1 MAFLV
6 LGYPCGRAARASG
19 HGPVSGLT
27 RRGLALGRM
36 KCRGGRPGERG
47 KGWPTLTG
55 ILRCFSWGEA
65 HWSRG
70 MGRESGFWLN
80 SAPWNLGGKLLREL
94 TGLCGR
100 KAGNRN
106 PAQCGGAWTAPQGP
120 MLTAATHVPT
130 QKLEGTVEGGQQ
142 AAAQQPGTQLGPAL
156 GTLTS
161 GSQTEAALGSPGGL
175 GEQMPRP
182 PPSFFLRRSGAG
194 QLMLMLLMGDPT
206 LRTTGS
212 FWV

>member
-1 MAFLV
+1 MQGGQAWGAGEGMA
-6 LGYPCGRAARASG
+6 YARWD
-19 HGPVSGLT
+19 P
-27 RRGLALGRM
+27 
-36 KCRGGRPGERG
+36 
-47 KGWPTLTG
+47 
-55 ILRCFSWGEA
+55 RCFSWGEA

-94 TGLCGR
+94 MGLCGR

-106 PAQCGGAWTAPQGP
+106 QAQCGSAWTAPQGP
-120 MLTAATHVPT
+120 MLSAATHVPT

-194 QLMLMLLMGDPT
+194 RLMLMLLMGDPT

-212 FWV
+212 CWV